1 MIGPLLAIAAVALQ
15 SAGKVLYGDHL
26 DGVSTALFVLVV
38 TVAAIVLFMP
48 ATHFRLPRTGWKA
61 AVANNVWTAI
71 GFIAFFFALKH
82 LPPATVAATEI
93 GVSLVTGIAATSWA
107 GRAWP
112 HCKRLAACAGILVGC
127 TLLAGLAL
135 TDTGPVTT
143 MVWAA
148 LAASVVAGVAV
159 AFTVTCSRQLM
170 GEGWSMAAVL
180 AHRFYFTMAAALAWV
195 VLDGGVLPT
204 GVTTGAILAILAIG
218 AISLLVPMVLMLFAL
233 RRIDALTALV
243 CSASQPM
250 LSFAF
255 SLASPEYSWDLLSML
270 GVAIVTAFVGFDI
283 AANARKPAGAAA

>member
-1 MIGPLLAIAAVALQ
+1 MIGPLFAIAAVALQ

-38 TVAAIVLFMP
+38 AVAATLLFMP
-48 ATHFRLPRTGWKA
+48 ATRFRLPGNGLRA

-93 GVSLVTGIAATSWA
+93 GVSLVTGIAAASWA

-112 HCKRLAACAGILVGC
+112 HWKRLAACAGILVGC

-135 TDTGPVTT
+135 TDTGPVTA
-143 MVWAA
+143 MVWVA

-159 AFTVTCSRQLM
+159 AFTVTCSRGLM

-180 AHRFYFTMAAALAWV
+180 AHRFYLTMAAALAWV
-195 VLDGGVLPT
+195 VLDGGALPT
-204 GVTTGAILAILAIG
+204 VGTTGAILAVG

-233 RRIDALTALV
+233 RRIDSLTALV
-243 CSASQPM
+243 CSASQPL

-255 SLASPEYSWDLLSML
+255 SLASPEYSWDPLSML

-283 AANARKPAGAAA
+283 AVNSRKPAGGAA